1 MASYRRCRKM
11 MHICI
16 CFLNKT
22 PISQYGEEEE
32 EEEELGVK
40 EIL

>member
-1 MASYRRCRKM
+1 M

-32 EEEELGVK
+32 EELGVK